1 MRRKRIREP
10 VQETHFETDIYFLDG
25 FEVTTHYDDVSS
37 DMLLRTIII
46 TRSKPFNSTE
56 TMTLHSKESLRNLI
70 SLLQHVDANI
80 SMDSDFWG
88 V

>member
-1 MRRKRIREP
+1 MRKKKIREP

-46 TRSKPFNSTE
+46 TKEKPFNGIE

-70 SLLQHVDANI
+70 SLLQHVDTNI